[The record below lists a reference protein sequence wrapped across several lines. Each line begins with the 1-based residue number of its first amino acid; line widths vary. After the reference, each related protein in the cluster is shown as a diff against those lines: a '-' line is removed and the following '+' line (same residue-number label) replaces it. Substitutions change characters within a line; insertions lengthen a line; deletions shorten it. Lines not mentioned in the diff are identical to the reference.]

1 MTAIALPAAPDRYR
15 FKYLIAITVSLASVL
30 ELLDTSIVNV
40 AIPHMMGNLGA
51 TLDQIAWVSTGYIV
65 ANVIVLPITGW
76 LSAYFGRRS
85 YFAGSIA
92 LFTIASFMCGNAGSL
107 GSLVFWRI
115 IQGLGGGALLSTSQA
130 ILYEEFPREEYG
142 TAMAIFGVGVMVGPT
157 LGPTVG
163 GWITD
168 MYGWPWIFYINI
180 PFGMLALALTLSFIN
195 DSLHQE
201 RSARV
206 DFVGLGLLAVGIGAL
221 QTMLER
227 GERLDWFASG
237 SVRLLA
243 ITSAISLITFVWH
256 ELRTEHPVVDL
267 RILKSRQLAVGV
279 VFGLVL
285 GVCLYATVFVLPV
298 YLQNVRNFTANQ
310 TGLVILPGALASAF
324 TMASMGRLTGK
335 FDGRL
340 SIAAGVGIFALSM
353 WKHAHFTTDSGMSDF
368 FWPLIFRGVGLGLI
382 FVPLTNL
389 ALADLPMSRIPNGTG
404 LFNLM
409 RQLGG
414 SVGIAMSATLL
425 QRFTAIHRA
434 DLAANVTPY
443 AEATR
448 ERLTMITQSLISR
461 GELPALAQTKAIG
474 FLNGVVTKQWTLLNV
489 YVGAHLLSPAPLA
502 GLPRVLAWGA
512 VLLVAWLPLVAMF
525 TARRRS
531 IRSLDWAAYTAMG
544 LSSLLIVSFSVIDLL
559 RLPDTARVV
568 LAVVSGAALLTLLGI
583 VLARRPRVVRVTV
596 PIADLPSDLAG
607 FRILQLSDLHIGPT
621 IRRPFVDAVVD
632 RANALRPDLVAVT
645 GDVADGLV
653 PELRE
658 HVAPLGR
665 LHAPHGAYFVTGN
678 HEYYWDVRGW
688 TRELERLGIAVLSN
702 EHRLVVR
709 GEGRLLLAGVTDLSA
724 ASDPAAAVA
733 GAPPSDVRVLLAHQ
747 PRSAFAAQAAGYDLQ
762 LSGHTHGGQYFPFNL
777 LIRLFQPFVAGLH
790 RLESMWLYVSRGTGY
805 WGPPLRLCAPA
816 EITLLELVPA

>member
-1 MTAIALPAAPDRYR
+1 MTAASIPFSPALANDRYKY
-15 FKYLIAITVSLASVL
+15 KYLIAITVSLASVL

-85 YFAGSIA
+85 YFAGSIT
-92 LFTIASFMCGNAGSL
+92 LFTLASFMCGNAGSL
-107 GSLVFWRI
+107 GALVFWRI

-168 MYGWPWIFYINI
+168 TYGWPWIFYINI

-201 RSARV
+201 RADRV
-206 DFVGLGLLAVGIGAL
+206 DWLGLALLAIGVGSL
-221 QTMLER
+221 QIMLER
-227 GERLDWFASG
+227 GERLDWWASG
-237 SVRLLA
+237 QIRLLA
-243 ITSAISLITFVWH
+243 IASVVSIITFIWH

-267 RILKSRQLAVGV
+267 SILKSRQLAVGV
-279 VFGLVL
+279 LFGLVL

-298 YLQNVRNFTANQ
+298 YLQNIRNFTANQ

-324 TMASMGRLTGK
+324 TMGFMGRLQGK

-340 SIAAGVGIFALSM
+340 SIAAGIAIFALSM
-353 WKHAHFTTDSGMSDF
+353 WKHAHFTTESGFHDF

-414 SVGIAMSATLL
+414 SIGIALSATLL

-434 DLAANVTPY
+434 DLAADVTQY
-443 AEATR
+443 SEATR
-448 ERLTMITQSLISR
+448 DRIAAIAQTLIGR

-474 FLNGVVTKQWTLLNV
+474 FVNGIVTRQAMMLSFDQLFLLFGTAFV
-489 YVGAHLLSPAPLA
+489 LS
-502 GLPRVLAWGA
+502 
-512 VLLVAWLPLVAMF
+512 LPL
-525 TARRRS
+525 
-531 IRSLDWAAYTAMG
+531 
-544 LSSLLIVSFSVIDLL
+544 
-559 RLPDTARVV
+559 
-568 LAVVSGAALLTLLGI
+568 
-583 VLARRPRVVRVTV
+583 
-596 PIADLPSDLAG
+596 
-607 FRILQLSDLHIGPT
+607 
-621 IRRPFVDAVVD
+621 
-632 RANALRPDLVAVT
+632 
-645 GDVADGLV
+645 
-653 PELRE
+653 
-658 HVAPLGR
+658 
-665 LHAPHGAYFVTGN
+665 
-678 HEYYWDVRGW
+678 
-688 TRELERLGIAVLSN
+688 
-702 EHRLVVR
+702 
-709 GEGRLLLAGVTDLSA
+709 LLLMHRSRG
-724 ASDPAAAVA
+724 PAAAG
-733 GAPPSDVRVLLAHQ
+733 GAH
-747 PRSAFAAQAAGYDLQ
+747 
-762 LSGHTHGGQYFPFNL
+762 
-777 LIRLFQPFVAGLH
+777 
-790 RLESMWLYVSRGTGY
+790 
-805 WGPPLRLCAPA
+805 
-816 EITLLELVPA
+816 

>member
-1 MTAIALPAAPDRYR
+1 MATAVLPAGALPGVGDRYKYR
-15 FKYLIAITVSLASVL
+15 YLIAITVSLASVL

-76 LSAYFGRRS
+76 LSAFFGRRR

-92 LFTIASFMCGNAGSL
+92 LFTIASFLCGNAGSL
-107 GSLVFWRI
+107 EALVFWRI
-115 IQGLGGGALLSTSQA
+115 VQGLGGGALLSTSQA

-168 MYGWPWIFYINI
+168 TYGWPWIFYINI
-180 PFGMLALALTLSFIN
+180 PFGMLALALTMSFIN
-195 DSLHQE
+195 DSLHQQRAE
-201 RSARV
+201 RV

-227 GERLDWFASG
+227 GERLDWWSSG
-237 SVRLLA
+237 QVRLLA
-243 ITSAISLITFVWH
+243 ITSVLSLITFIWH
-256 ELRTEHPVVDL
+256 ELRTDHPVVDL

-324 TMASMGRLTGK
+324 TMGFMGRLQGK

-353 WKHAHFTTDSGMSDF
+353 WKHALFSTESGFVDF

-389 ALADLPMSRIPNGTG
+389 ALADLPMSKIPNGTG

-414 SVGIAMSATLL
+414 SVGIAISATLV

-448 ERLTMITQSLISR
+448 ERLAGIMARLVATGT
-461 GELPALAQTKAIG
+461 
-474 FLNGVVTKQWTLLNV
+474 
-489 YVGAHLLSPAPLA
+489 PAPLA
-502 GLPRVLAWGA
+502 QSKALMILNGQVTRQAMMLSFEQLFLLFGACFVLS
-512 VLLVAWLPLVAMF
+512 LPL
-525 TARRRS
+525 
-531 IRSLDWAAYTAMG
+531 
-544 LSSLLIVSFSVIDLL
+544 LLLMHKSKGM
-559 RLPDTARVV
+559 PG
-568 LAVVSGAALLTLLGI
+568 GAA
-583 VLARRPRVVRVTV
+583 
-596 PIADLPSDLAG
+596 
-607 FRILQLSDLHIGPT
+607 
-621 IRRPFVDAVVD
+621 
-632 RANALRPDLVAVT
+632 
-645 GDVADGLV
+645 
-653 PELRE
+653 
-658 HVAPLGR
+658 
-665 LHAPHGAYFVTGN
+665 
-678 HEYYWDVRGW
+678 
-688 TRELERLGIAVLSN
+688 
-702 EHRLVVR
+702 
-709 GEGRLLLAGVTDLSA
+709 A
-724 ASDPAAAVA
+724 A
-733 GAPPSDVRVLLAHQ
+733 H
-747 PRSAFAAQAAGYDLQ
+747 
-762 LSGHTHGGQYFPFNL
+762 
-777 LIRLFQPFVAGLH
+777 
-790 RLESMWLYVSRGTGY
+790 
-805 WGPPLRLCAPA
+805 
-816 EITLLELVPA
+816 